1 MCNLNL
7 YVNNQLVMEDV
18 MIVEKK
24 DNKIIVVDL
33 FGESKE
39 FQGDIVKIDL
49 NENTIL
55 IEC

>member
-1 MCNLNL
+1 
-7 YVNNQLVMEDV
+7 MEDV

>member
-18 MIVEKK
+18 MVVEKK
-24 DNKIIVVDL
+24 DNKIIAMDL

-49 NENTIL
+49 NENIIL